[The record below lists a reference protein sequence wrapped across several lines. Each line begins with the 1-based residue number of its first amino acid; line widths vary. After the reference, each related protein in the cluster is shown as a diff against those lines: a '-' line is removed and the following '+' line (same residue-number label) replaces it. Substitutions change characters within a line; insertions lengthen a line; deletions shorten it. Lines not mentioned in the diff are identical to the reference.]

1 MNSTDP
7 ANQDLFLF
15 SDEGSP
21 GGVEDALPAPA
32 RRIWSVMVI
41 DDDADVHR
49 ATQFALEGSV
59 LFDRRIELVHAH
71 SAAQARDLLLTHGNI
86 ALVLLD
92 VDFLKSYN
100 DHHGHVAGDHC
111 LQAVARAIAASVG
124 RADAG
129 LQLVDFI
136 RNVAGHRATRIVLRT
151 GQPGYAPELDTLLQY
166 DINDYKTKSELTH
179 HKLITT
185 VAAALRSYDQLCTIE
200 AGRRGLELIVQASG
214 SFLEPQG
221 LSNFAA
227 GVITQMAAILGVQPE
242 GLVCAQGERSG
253 GQYRVLA
260 AAGQYVKLIDQPL
273 ESLYDPRAAQLLRK
287 CLDEGR
293 SQYGPTESA
302 LYLGEK
308 GGLDM
313 AAYVCSSQPLG
324 EVDCSLLDVFCVN
337 LNACLRNLALVQRL
351 HTEAYVDSLLR
362 LPNRTRFIDDIT
374 AAVQARTNSQS
385 VVLVDV
391 DDFASVN
398 DMMGHAYGDLLLHAM
413 AQRLSS
419 LLPPDVVLARV
430 SGNTFGL
437 LGHADKLAPKRVLAM
452 LQEPL
457 EVAGQPHRVSATLGV
472 CHLDDPEQFG
482 ADWLKNASIALKQAK
497 RSSRGQ
503 FIFFSKEMA
512 SLARSRAQL
521 LSSLHTAFDQDR
533 LFLAFQPQLDLHT
546 NELIGLEALMRWRGD
561 DGRMVPPDDF
571 IPVAEQSGLII
582 GLGDWVLQTA
592 CLTMRRLLALGLAPR
607 RMAVNVSVVQFQSP
621 GFVERVYAALASA
634 DLTGEQLELEITESV
649 AMLGAGV
656 VEPILQTLR
665 ERGISVA
672 IDDFGT
678 GYSSLAYL
686 ERLPL
691 DRIKIDKA
699 FVRAVENELT
709 ASPTDKK
716 LVTAMIHLAHS
727 IDLKVVA
734 EGVENVAQRDYL
746 QGLSC
751 EAFQG
756 FLCSPGLPAPEFER
770 LQDTFARGN
779 PPR

>member
-1 MNSTDP
+1 
-7 ANQDLFLF
+7 
-15 SDEGSP
+15 
-21 GGVEDALPAPA
+21 VEDALPVPV
-32 RRIWSVMVI
+32 RRTWSVMVI

-92 VDFLKSYN
+92 VVMET
-100 DHHGHVAGDHC
+100 H
-111 LQAVARAIAASVG
+111 
-124 RADAG
+124 DAG

-374 AAVQARTNSQS
+374 AAVHARTNSQS

-398 DMMGHAYGDLLLHAM
+398 DMMGHGYGDLLLHSL

-699 FVRAVENELT
+699 FVFQLSKPGGPRIAEMITQLGH
-709 ASPTDKK
+709 K
-716 LVTAMIHLAHS
+716 LGLRVL
-727 IDLKVVA
+727 A
-734 EGVENVAQRDYL
+734 EGVEDQDAWRALQELGCHEAQGYFIARPMESSQLTAWLMQRASTPD
-746 QGLSC
+746 
-751 EAFQG
+751 
-756 FLCSPGLPAPEFER
+756 APLGE
-770 LQDTFARGN
+770 
-779 PPR
+779 

>member
-1 MNSTDP
+1 M
-7 ANQDLFLF
+7 
-15 SDEGSP
+15 
-21 GGVEDALPAPA
+21 
-32 RRIWSVMVI
+32 
-41 DDDADVHR
+41 
-49 ATQFALEGSV
+49 
-59 LFDRRIELVHAH
+59 
-71 SAAQARDLLLTHGNI
+71 
-86 ALVLLD
+86 
-92 VDFLKSYN
+92 
-100 DHHGHVAGDHC
+100 
-111 LQAVARAIAASVG
+111 
-124 RADAG
+124 
-129 LQLVDFI
+129 
-136 RNVAGHRATRIVLRT
+136 
-151 GQPGYAPELDTLLQY
+151 
-166 DINDYKTKSELTH
+166 
-179 HKLITT
+179 
-185 VAAALRSYDQLCTIE
+185 
-200 AGRRGLELIVQASG
+200 QASG

-374 AAVQARTNSQS
+374 AAVHARTNSQS

-419 LLPPDVVLARV
+419 LLPTDVVLARV

-699 FVRAVENELT
+699 FVFQLSKPGGPRIAEMITQLGH
-709 ASPTDKK
+709 K
-716 LVTAMIHLAHS
+716 LGLRVL
-727 IDLKVVA
+727 A
-734 EGVENVAQRDYL
+734 EGVEDQDAWRALQEPGCHEAQGY
-746 QGLSC
+746 
-751 EAFQG
+751 FI
-756 FLCSPGLPAPEFER
+756 
-770 LQDTFARGN
+770 ARPMESSQLTAWLMQRAGT
-779 PPR
+779 PDDPSGA

>member
-21 GGVEDALPAPA
+21 GGVEDALPVPV
-32 RRIWSVMVI
+32 RRTWSVMVI

-92 VDFLKSYN
+92 VVMET
-100 DHHGHVAGDHC
+100 H
-111 LQAVARAIAASVG
+111 
-124 RADAG
+124 DAG

-374 AAVQARTNSQS
+374 AAVHARTNSQS

-398 DMMGHAYGDLLLHAM
+398 DMMGHGYGDLLLHSL

-699 FVRAVENELT
+699 FVFQLSKPGGPRIAEMITQLGH
-709 ASPTDKK
+709 K
-716 LVTAMIHLAHS
+716 LGLRVL
-727 IDLKVVA
+727 A
-734 EGVENVAQRDYL
+734 EGVEDQDAWRALQELGCHEAQGYFIARPMESSQLTAWLMQRAGTPD
-746 QGLSC
+746 
-751 EAFQG
+751 
-756 FLCSPGLPAPEFER
+756 APS
-770 LQDTFARGN
+770 GV
-779 PPR
+779 

>member
-1 MNSTDP
+1 MNTN
-7 ANQDLFLF
+7 NQTGDDLLMF
-15 SDEGSP
+15 SDEGEP
-21 GGVEDALPAPA
+21 GDATAGAPA
-32 RRIWSVMVI
+32 LARSAWHVMVI

-59 LFDRRIELVHAH
+59 LFDRRIELIHAH
-71 SAAQARDLLLTHGNI
+71 SAAQARDLLIAHDNI

-92 VDFLKSYN
+92 VVMET
-100 DHHGHVAGDHC
+100 H
-111 LQAVARAIAASVG
+111 
-124 RADAG
+124 DAG

-136 RNVAGHRATRIVLRT
+136 RNVAGHKATRIVLRT

-200 AGRRGLELIVQASG
+200 ASRRGLELIVQASG
-214 SFLEPQG
+214 AFLEPQG

-242 GLVCAQGERSG
+242 GLVCAQGERNG

-273 ESLYDPRAAQLLRK
+273 EALYDPRVAQLLRK

-293 SQYGPTESA
+293 SQYGPNESV
-302 LYLGEK
+302 LYLGVK
-308 GGLDM
+308 GSLDM
-313 AAYVCSSQPLG
+313 AAYVSSSQALG
-324 EVDCSLLDVFCVN
+324 EVDCRLLDVFCVN
-337 LNACLRNLALVQRL
+337 LNACLRNLTLVKRL
-351 HTEAYVDSLLR
+351 HTEAYVDTLLR
-362 LPNRTRFIDDIT
+362 LPNRTRFIDVIT
-374 AAVQARTNSQS
+374 ETVHTGAGEQS
-385 VVLVDV
+385 VVLIDV

-413 AQRLSS
+413 AQRLTS

-452 LQEPL
+452 LHEPL
-457 EVAGQPHRVSATLGV
+457 EIAGQPHRVSATLGV
-472 CHLDDPEQFG
+472 CHLDDLAQFG
-482 ADWLKNASIALKQAK
+482 EDWLKNASIALKQAK

-503 FIFFSKEMA
+503 FVVFSKEMA

-521 LSSLHTAFDQDR
+521 LSNLHTAFDQDR
-533 LFLAFQPQLDLHT
+533 LFLAFQPQVDLHT

-621 GFVERVYAALASA
+621 GFAERVYAALASA

-699 FVRAVENELT
+699 FVFQLSTPGGPRIAEMISQLGN
-709 ASPTDKK
+709 K
-716 LVTAMIHLAHS
+716 LGLRVL
-727 IDLKVVA
+727 A
-734 EGVENVAQRDYL
+734 EGVENEESWRALQQMGCHEAQGYFIARPMESTQL
-746 QGLSC
+746 TEWLVQR
-751 EAFQG
+751 ANA
-756 FLCSPGLPAPEFER
+756 PAAP
-770 LQDTFARGN
+770 AGA
-779 PPR
+779 

>member
-1 MNSTDP
+1 MNSNDP
-7 ANQDLFLF
+7 ASQDLFLF

-21 GGVEDALPAPA
+21 GGVEDALPVPV
-32 RRIWSVMVI
+32 RRTWSVMVI

-59 LFDRRIELVHAH
+59 LFDRRIALVHAH

-92 VDFLKSYN
+92 VVMET
-100 DHHGHVAGDHC
+100 H
-111 LQAVARAIAASVG
+111 
-124 RADAG
+124 DAG

-273 ESLYDPRAAQLLRK
+273 ESLYDPRASQLLRK

-313 AAYVCSSQPLG
+313 AAYVCSSQPLS

-374 AAVQARTNSQS
+374 VAVQARTNSQS

-398 DMMGHAYGDLLLHAM
+398 DMMGHAYGDLLLHSL
-413 AQRLSS
+413 AQRLLS

-699 FVRAVENELT
+699 FVFQLSKPGGPRIAEMITQLGH
-709 ASPTDKK
+709 K
-716 LVTAMIHLAHS
+716 LGLRVL
-727 IDLKVVA
+727 A
-734 EGVENVAQRDYL
+734 EGVEDQDAWRALQELGCHEAQGYFIARPMESSQLTAWLMQRAGTRD
-746 QGLSC
+746 
-751 EAFQG
+751 
-756 FLCSPGLPAPEFER
+756 APSG
-770 LQDTFARGN
+770 A
-779 PPR
+779 

>member
-49 ATQFALEGSV
+49 ATQFALEGSM

-92 VDFLKSYN
+92 VVMET
-100 DHHGHVAGDHC
+100 H
-111 LQAVARAIAASVG
+111 
-124 RADAG
+124 DAG

-324 EVDCSLLDVFCVN
+324 EVDCSLHDVFCVN

-374 AAVQARTNSQS
+374 AAVHARTHSQS

-398 DMMGHAYGDLLLHAM
+398 DMMGHGYGDLLLHAL

-419 LLPPDVVLARV
+419 LLPTDVVLARV

-699 FVRAVENELT
+699 FVFQLSKPGGPRIAEMITQLGH
-709 ASPTDKK
+709 K
-716 LVTAMIHLAHS
+716 LGLRVL
-727 IDLKVVA
+727 A
-734 EGVENVAQRDYL
+734 EGVEDQDAWRALQELGCHEAQGY
-746 QGLSC
+746 
-751 EAFQG
+751 FI
-756 FLCSPGLPAPEFER
+756 
-770 LQDTFARGN
+770 ARPMESSQLTAWLMQRAGT
-779 PPR
+779 PDDPSGA

>member
-21 GGVEDALPAPA
+21 GGVEDALPVPV
-32 RRIWSVMVI
+32 RRTWSVMVI

-92 VDFLKSYN
+92 VVMET
-100 DHHGHVAGDHC
+100 H
-111 LQAVARAIAASVG
+111 
-124 RADAG
+124 DAG

-273 ESLYDPRAAQLLRK
+273 ECLYDPRAAQLLRK

-385 VVLVDV
+385 VVLVDM

-398 DMMGHAYGDLLLHAM
+398 DMMGHGYGDLLLHAL

-699 FVRAVENELT
+699 FVFQLSKPGGPRIAEMITQLGH
-709 ASPTDKK
+709 K
-716 LVTAMIHLAHS
+716 LGLRVL
-727 IDLKVVA
+727 A
-734 EGVENVAQRDYL
+734 EGVEDQYAWRALQELGCHEAQGY
-746 QGLSC
+746 
-751 EAFQG
+751 FI
-756 FLCSPGLPAPEFER
+756 
-770 LQDTFARGN
+770 ARPMESSQLTAWLMQRAGT
-779 PPR
+779 PDDPSGA

>member
-71 SAAQARDLLLTHGNI
+71 SAAQARDLLLNHGNI
-86 ALVLLD
+86 AVVLLY
-92 VDFLKSYN
+92 VVMET
-100 DHHGHVAGDHC
+100 H
-111 LQAVARAIAASVG
+111 
-124 RADAG
+124 DAG
-129 LQLVDFI
+129 LQLVDII

-374 AAVQARTNSQS
+374 AAVHARTNSQS

-398 DMMGHAYGDLLLHAM
+398 DMMGHGYGDLLLHAL

-419 LLPPDVVLARV
+419 LLPTDVVLARV

-699 FVRAVENELT
+699 FVFQLSKPGGPRIAEMITQLGH
-709 ASPTDKK
+709 K
-716 LVTAMIHLAHS
+716 LGLRVL
-727 IDLKVVA
+727 A
-734 EGVENVAQRDYL
+734 EGVEDQDAWRALQELGCHEAQGY
-746 QGLSC
+746 
-751 EAFQG
+751 FI
-756 FLCSPGLPAPEFER
+756 
-770 LQDTFARGN
+770 ARPMESSQLTAWLMQRAGT
-779 PPR
+779 PDDPSGA

>member
-1 MNSTDP
+1 MDTNDQAESE
-7 ANQDLFLF
+7 LFLF
-15 SDEGSP
+15 SDEGVAAEV
-21 GGVEDALPAPA
+21 GGEQQVTVQ
-32 RRIWSVMVI
+32 RTWRVMII

-49 ATQFALEGSV
+49 ATQFALEGVV
-59 LFDRRIELVHAH
+59 LFHRPVELIHAH
-71 SAAQARDLLLTHGNI
+71 SAAQARDLLMTQDAL

-92 VDFLKSYN
+92 VVMET
-100 DHHGHVAGDHC
+100 H
-111 LQAVARAIAASVG
+111 
-124 RADAG
+124 DAG

-179 HKLITT
+179 HKLMTT
-185 VAAALRSYDQLCTIE
+185 VAAALRSYDQLCTID
-200 AGRRGLELIVQASG
+200 ASRRGLELIVQASG
-214 SFLEPQG
+214 AFLEPQG

-242 GLVCAQGERSG
+242 GLVCAQGERG
-253 GQYRVLA
+253 GGKYRVLA
-260 AAGQYVKLIDQPL
+260 AAGHYVKLIDQPL
-273 ESLYDPRAAQLLRK
+273 EAMHDQRVAALLRN
-287 CLDEGR
+287 CLEEGC
-293 SQYGPTESA
+293 SQYGATESV
-302 LYLGEK
+302 LYLGVK

-313 AAYVCSSQPLG
+313 AAFVSSGQPLS
-324 EVDCSLLDVFCVN
+324 EVDCGLLDVFCVN
-337 LNACLRNLALVQRL
+337 LNACLRNLVLVRRL
-351 HTEAYVDSLLR
+351 QTEAYVDALLR
-362 LPNRTRFIDDIT
+362 LPNRTRFIDEVT
-374 AAVQARTNSQS
+374 AAVQSRAVEQS

-413 AQRLSS
+413 AQRLTS

-437 LGHADKLAPKRVLAM
+437 LGNASKLAPKRVLAM

-457 EVAGQPHRVSATLGV
+457 VVAGQPHRVSATLGV
-472 CHLDDPEQFG
+472 CHLDDDPQQLG

-503 FIFFSKEMA
+503 FVFFSKEMA

-533 LFLAFQPQLDLHT
+533 LFLAFQPQVDLHT

-582 GLGDWVLQTA
+582 SLGDWVLQTA
-592 CLTMRRLLALGLAPR
+592 CLTMRRLLTLGVAPR
-607 RMAVNVSVVQFQSP
+607 RMAVNVSVVQFQSS
-621 GFVERVYAALASA
+621 GFVERVCAALASA
-634 DLTGEQLELEITESV
+634 DLTGAQLELEITESV

-656 VEPILQTLR
+656 VEPILHTLR

-699 FVRAVENELT
+699 FVFELSKPGGPRIAEMIT
-709 ASPTDKK
+709 QLGLK
-716 LVTAMIHLAHS
+716 LG
-727 IDLKVVA
+727 LKVLA
-734 EGVENVAQRDYL
+734 EGVEDGVAWRTL
-746 QGLSC
+746 QDMGC
-751 EAFQG
+751 HEAQG
-756 FLCSPGLPAPEFER
+756 FFIARPMESAQLTNWLMQRAASAGAP
-770 LQDTFARGN
+770 LSGG
-779 PPR
+779 

>member
-1 MNSTDP
+1 MNSQPDTHHDE
-7 ANQDLFLF
+7 FLF
-15 SDEGSP
+15 SDEHGT
-21 GGVEDALPAPA
+21 DAADAQLTAGAP
-32 RRIWSVMVI
+32 RIWTIMVI
-41 DDDADVHR
+41 DDDDDVHQ
-49 ATQFALEGSV
+49 ATRFALQGTE
-59 LFDRRIELVHAH
+59 LFDRRIELMHAH
-71 SAAQARDLLLTHGNI
+71 SAAQARDLLMTQSDI

-92 VDFLKSYN
+92 V
-100 DHHGHVAGDHC
+100 VMETE
-111 LQAVARAIAASVG
+111 
-124 RADAG
+124 DAG

-136 RNVAGHRATRIVLRT
+136 RNVSGHHTSRIVLRT
-151 GQPGYAPELDTLLQY
+151 GQPGYAPELETLLRY

-185 VAAALRSYDQLCTIE
+185 VAAALRSYEQLCTIE
-200 AGRRGLELIVQASG
+200 ASRRGLELIVQASG
-214 SFLEPQG
+214 AFLEPQG

-227 GVITQMAAILGVQPE
+227 GVITQMAAILGVRPE
-242 GLVCAQGERSG
+242 GLVCAQGERNG

-260 AAGQYVKLIDQPL
+260 AAGHYTPLIDQPL
-273 ESLYDPRAAQLLRK
+273 DALFDQRVSQLLRQ

-293 SQYGPTESA
+293 SHYGPTESV
-302 LYLGEK
+302 LYLGIK

-313 AAYVCSSQPLG
+313 AAYVSSNQVLS

-351 HTEAYVDSLLR
+351 HTEAYVDALLR
-362 LPNRTRFIDDIT
+362 LPNRTKFIEDINQ
-374 AAVQARTNSQS
+374 VIQAGPAGHS

-398 DMMGHAYGDLLLHAM
+398 DMMGHAYADLLLHAI
-413 AQRLSS
+413 AHRLKS
-419 LLPPDVVLARV
+419 LLAADIVLARV
-430 SGNTFGL
+430 SGNAFGL
-437 LGHADKLAPKRVLAM
+437 LGQADKVAPKRVLAM

-457 EVAGQPHRVSATLGV
+457 EVAGQPHRISATLGV
-472 CHLDDPEQFG
+472 CHLDDTTSSGE
-482 ADWLKNASIALKQAK
+482 DWLKNASIALKQAK
-497 RSSRGQ
+497 RESRGQ
-503 FIFFSKEMA
+503 FVFFSKEMA

-521 LSSLHTAFDQDR
+521 LSNLHTAFDQDR
-533 LFLAFQPQLDLHT
+533 LFLAFQPQIDLAT
-546 NELIGLEALMRWRGD
+546 QELIGLEALMRWRGD
-561 DGRMVPPDDF
+561 DGRMVPPDTF

-582 GLGDWVLQTA
+582 SLGDWVLQTA
-592 CLTMRRLLALGLAPR
+592 CLTMRRLLAVGMAPR

-656 VEPILQTLR
+656 VEPILTTLR

-699 FVRAVENELT
+699 FVFQLSKPGGPRIAEMITQLGN
-709 ASPTDKK
+709 K
-716 LVTAMIHLAHS
+716 LGLRVL
-727 IDLKVVA
+727 A
-734 EGVENVAQRDYL
+734 EGVED
-746 QGLSC
+746 
-751 EAFQG
+751 EA
-756 FLCSPGLPAPEFER
+756 SWRA
-770 LQDTFARGN
+770 LQDMGCHEGQGYFIGRPMETAVLTDWLTHRSTFQATRTEG
-779 PPR
+779 

>member
-1 MNSTDP
+1 MTMQPDNSPDE
-7 ANQDLFLF
+7 FLF
-15 SDEGSP
+15 ADESASEHADG
-21 GGVEDALPAPA
+21 ALSLGAP
-32 RRIWSVMVI
+32 RIWTVMVI
-41 DDDADVHR
+41 DDDADVHQ
-49 ATQFALEGSV
+49 ATRFALEGAV
-59 LFDRRIELVHAH
+59 LFERRIQLMHAH
-71 SAAQARDLLLTHGNI
+71 SAAQARDLLMTQPDI

-92 VDFLKSYN
+92 V
-100 DHHGHVAGDHC
+100 VMET
-111 LQAVARAIAASVG
+111 
-124 RADAG
+124 ADAG

-136 RNVAGHRATRIVLRT
+136 RNVSGHRTSRIVLRT
-151 GQPGYAPELDTLLQY
+151 GQPGYAPELETLLRY

-200 AGRRGLELIVQASG
+200 ASRRGLELIVQASG
-214 SFLEPQG
+214 AFLEPQG

-227 GVITQMAAILGVQPE
+227 GVITQMAAILGVRPE
-242 GLVCAQGERSG
+242 GLVCAQGERNG

-260 AAGQYVKLIDQPL
+260 AAGHYAPLIDQPL
-273 ESLYDPRAAQLLRK
+273 DALYDQRVSQLLRQ
-287 CLDEGR
+287 CLEEGR
-293 SQYGPTESA
+293 SQYGPNESV
-302 LYLGEK
+302 LYLGVK

-313 AAYVCSSQPLG
+313 AAFVSSNQVLS

-351 HTEAYVDSLLR
+351 HTEAYVDALLR
-362 LPNRTRFIDDIT
+362 LPNRTKFIEDINQVIQT
-374 AAVQARTNSQS
+374 GPGGHS

-398 DMMGHAYGDLLLHAM
+398 DMMGHAYADLLLHAI
-413 AQRLSS
+413 AHRLKS
-419 LLPPDVVLARV
+419 LLAADIVLARV

-437 LGHADKLAPKRVLAM
+437 LGLADKVAPKRVLAM

-457 EVAGQPHRVSATLGV
+457 QVAGQPHRISATLGV
-472 CHLDDPEQFG
+472 CHLDDTSSSG

-497 RSSRGQ
+497 RESRGQ
-503 FIFFSKEMA
+503 FVFFSKEMA

-521 LSSLHTAFDQDR
+521 LSNLHTAFDQDR
-533 LFLAFQPQLDLHT
+533 LFLAFQPQVDLQT
-546 NELIGLEALMRWRGD
+546 QELIGLEALMRWRGD
-561 DGRMVPPDDF
+561 DGRMVPPDTF

-582 GLGDWVLQTA
+582 SLGDWVMQTA
-592 CLTMRRLLALGLAPR
+592 CLTMRRLLAMGMAPR

-656 VEPILQTLR
+656 VEPILTTLR

-699 FVRAVENELT
+699 FVYQLSTPGGPRIAEMITQLGN
-709 ASPTDKK
+709 K
-716 LVTAMIHLAHS
+716 LGLRVL
-727 IDLKVVA
+727 A
-734 EGVENVAQRDYL
+734 EGIEDDATWR
-746 QGLSC
+746 
-751 EAFQG
+751 A
-756 FLCSPGLPAPEFER
+756 
-770 LQDTFARGN
+770 LQDMGCHEGQGYFIAKPMETAVLTDWLANRRSLQVAGSGG
-779 PPR
+779 

>member
-21 GGVEDALPAPA
+21 GGVEDALPVPVL
-32 RRIWSVMVI
+32 RTWSVMVI

-92 VDFLKSYN
+92 VVMET
-100 DHHGHVAGDHC
+100 H
-111 LQAVARAIAASVG
+111 
-124 RADAG
+124 DAG

-185 VAAALRSYDQLCTIE
+185 VAAALRSFDQLCTIE

-374 AAVQARTNSQS
+374 AAVHARTHSQS

-398 DMMGHAYGDLLLHAM
+398 DMMGHGYGDLLLHSL

-699 FVRAVENELT
+699 FVFQLSKPGGPRIAEMITQLGH
-709 ASPTDKK
+709 K
-716 LVTAMIHLAHS
+716 LGLRVL
-727 IDLKVVA
+727 A
-734 EGVENVAQRDYL
+734 EGVEDQDAWRALQELGCHEAQGYFIARPMESSQLTAWLMQRAGTPD
-746 QGLSC
+746 
-751 EAFQG
+751 
-756 FLCSPGLPAPEFER
+756 APSGE
-770 LQDTFARGN
+770 
-779 PPR
+779 

>member
-21 GGVEDALPAPA
+21 GGVEDALPVPV

-92 VDFLKSYN
+92 VVMET
-100 DHHGHVAGDHC
+100 H
-111 LQAVARAIAASVG
+111 
-124 RADAG
+124 DAG

-242 GLVCAQGERSG
+242 GLVCAQGERGG

-374 AAVQARTNSQS
+374 AAVHARTNSQS

-398 DMMGHAYGDLLLHAM
+398 DMMGHGYGDLLLHSL

-699 FVRAVENELT
+699 FVFQLSKPGGPRIAEMITQLGH
-709 ASPTDKK
+709 K
-716 LVTAMIHLAHS
+716 LGLRVL
-727 IDLKVVA
+727 A
-734 EGVENVAQRDYL
+734 EGVEDQDAWRALQELGCHEAQGYFIARPMESSQLTAWLMQRASTPD
-746 QGLSC
+746 
-751 EAFQG
+751 
-756 FLCSPGLPAPEFER
+756 APLGE
-770 LQDTFARGN
+770 
-779 PPR
+779 

>member
-21 GGVEDALPAPA
+21 GGVEDALPVPV

-92 VDFLKSYN
+92 VVMET
-100 DHHGHVAGDHC
+100 H
-111 LQAVARAIAASVG
+111 
-124 RADAG
+124 DAG

-242 GLVCAQGERSG
+242 GLVCAQGERGG

-374 AAVQARTNSQS
+374 AAVHARTNSQS

-398 DMMGHAYGDLLLHAM
+398 DMMGHGYGDLLLHSL

-678 GYSSLAYL
+678 GYSSLAYSGAAAIG
-686 ERLPL
+686 PHQ
-691 DRIKIDKA
+691 DRQGVCVPA
-699 FVRAVENELT
+699 QQAGR
-709 ASPTDKK
+709 P
-716 LVTAMIHLAHS
+716 AH
-727 IDLKVVA
+727 
-734 EGVENVAQRDYL
+734 
-746 QGLSC
+746 
-751 EAFQG
+751 
-756 FLCSPGLPAPEFER
+756 
-770 LQDTFARGN
+770 RGN
-779 PPR
+779 DHPVGPQIGFTRAGRRG